1 MEGPPR
7 ISPSGGLPPPPSG
20 QPNGPQP
27 PSSSN
32 SPPSGPVPPFVQ
44 QLARMLQE
52 GHIAWSDAGD
62 EVVVADTKR
71 FADEVCPLYFK
82 HRNWTSFARM
92 MNMYDF
98 VKTPDGAG
106 ARFRHPHFRRG
117 ADNERWRVQRR
128 RSTTK
133 KRPST
138 DNTDVWVRRGLVLER
153 RVAKLAEENAK
164 RRVNEGN
171 ATKAKAK
178 ANEVKDATATEHE
191 AKKAAKGAG
200 SKAKGRTTG
209 APSPAAAP
217 ILKQGA
223 ASAMATSAV
232 ASDEQAKS
240 GGGGGSTPKKGVSF
254 TER

>member
-1 MEGPPR
+1 MEA
-7 ISPSGGLPPPPSG
+7 PPSAPQ
-20 QPNGPQP
+20 QPH
-27 PSSSN
+27 S

-44 QLARMLQE
+44 QLARMTNE

-98 VKTPDGAG
+98 AKTPDGNG
-106 ARFRHPHFRRG
+106 ARFRHAHFRRG
-117 ADNERWRVQRR
+117 ADEERWRVQRR

-153 RVAKLAEENAK
+153 RVAKLAEENALLK
-164 RRVNEGN
+164 RVRDV
-171 ATKAKAK
+171 
-178 ANEVKDATATEHE
+178 DAAM
-191 AKKAAKGAG
+191 
-200 SKAKGRTTG
+200 
-209 APSPAAAP
+209 AAP
-217 ILKQGA
+217 PPPSLAPPAPPGDASSWGLFGLEDFFSSTVDRCCRVDDA
-223 ASAMATSAV
+223 APTPMASEDVRHFAV
-232 ASDEQAKS
+232 ADDNPMDFDWDEEMLD
-240 GGGGGSTPKKGVSF
+240 T
-254 TER
+254 TRIDM

>member
-1 MEGPPR
+1 MEA
-7 ISPSGGLPPPPSG
+7 PPSAPPQ
-20 QPNGPQP
+20 QPHR
-27 PSSSN
+27 

-52 GHIAWSDAGD
+52 KHVEWSDAGD
-62 EVVVADTKR
+62 EVVIADTKR

-106 ARFRHPHFRRG
+106 ARFRHAHFRRG

-153 RVAKLAEENAK
+153 RVAKLAEENALL
-164 RRVNEGN
+164 RRVRD
-171 ATKAKAK
+171 
-178 ANEVKDATATEHE
+178 VDAAM
-191 AKKAAKGAG
+191 
-200 SKAKGRTTG
+200 
-209 APSPAAAP
+209 AAP
-217 ILKQGA
+217 PQPSLPPPPPSDDSSSWGLFGLEDFFSSTVDRCCRVDDA
-223 ASAMATSAV
+223 APTPSEDVRHFAV
-232 ASDEQAKS
+232 ADDNPMDFDWDEEMLDSPLAR
-240 GGGGGSTPKKGVSF
+240 P
-254 TER
+254 RIDL